1 MTGSQAPAPV
11 AWDPLP
17 GHWGNTEGSCQA
29 SGYPEAVV
37 SAMLLV
43 PAKGVE
49 WEVMLGPVG
58 SEHAKHLKLVMQRK
72 VQSPGHPLFCAGSQV
87 CMLICKDSHV
97 FTLLIKLT

>member
-1 MTGSQAPAPV
+1 
-11 AWDPLP
+11 
-17 GHWGNTEGSCQA
+17 
-29 SGYPEAVV
+29 
-37 SAMLLV
+37 
-43 PAKGVE
+43 
-49 WEVMLGPVG
+49 MLGPVG